1 MTQQIKN
8 KVNRLYNLHQLLQQK
23 VVSLDEIQEH
33 YSKKEV
39 IKSKRQIQRDLED
52 VLLFLQPNEYI
63 ATHFIGK
70 IKYFQINRKPIL
82 DNEMN
87 NHYLDP
93 LATKFNTP
101 KQNIS
106 VELHLELIQ
115 NAIQTGHV
123 IQIGKLKND
132 ETGDNYN
139 FSTKQ
144 ISIIPIKI
152 IEHRNSLFIG
162 GYNNKEN
169 SIVFYS
175 IRQLDKI
182 KILAEKCSPDLYQA
196 QLKQELHSRFGITKN
211 INSETYT
218 IKIEVANVLSDFI
231 QNHYWHPT
239 QHFSKKRGKTI
250 LTLEC
255 GINRELIGWLFQW
268 MYNIKIIEPPLL
280 KDYFEKALFEITAVN
295 QARKPLVYRNIF
307 GNTL

>member
-1 MTQQIKN
+1 MTQLIKN
-8 KVNRLYNLHQLLQQK
+8 KVNRLYYLHQLLQQN

-33 YSKKEV
+33 YFKKEV
-39 IKSKRQIQRDLED
+39 VKSKRQIQRDLED
-52 VLLFLQPNEYI
+52 VLLFLQPDEVI
-63 ATHFIGK
+63 AAHFIGK
-70 IKYFQINRKPIL
+70 TKYFHINRKPSL
-82 DNEMN
+82 QKEEKDT
-87 NHYLDP
+87 YTSP
-93 LATKFNTP
+93 FPTQFYTP
-101 KQNIS
+101 KYNTTD
-106 VELHLELIQ
+106 EPHLELIQ
-115 NAIQTGHV
+115 NAIKTGHI

-132 ETGDNYN
+132 ETGDNYT
-139 FSTKQ
+139 FSTKHIQ
-144 ISIIPIKI
+144 IIPVRIVQ
-152 IEHRNSLFIG
+152 HRSSFFIG
-162 GYNNKEN
+162 GFNKKEN

-182 KILAEKCSPDLYQA
+182 KILAEKCTPNLYQA

-211 INSETYT
+211 INTELYT
-218 IKIEVANVLSDFI
+218 IKIEIANVLSDFI
-231 QNHYWHPT
+231 QNHNWHPT

-268 MYNIKIIEPPLL
+268 MYNIKILEPPLL

>member
-1 MTQQIKN
+1 MTQLIKN
-8 KVNRLYNLHQLLQQK
+8 KVNRLYYLYQLLQQN

-33 YSKKEV
+33 YFKKEV
-39 IKSKRQIQRDLED
+39 VKSKRQIQRDLED
-52 VLLFLQPNEYI
+52 VILFLQHKEVI
-63 ATHFIGK
+63 AAHFIGK
-70 IKYFQINRKPIL
+70 TKYFHINRKPSL
-82 DNEMN
+82 QKEEKDT
-87 NHYLDP
+87 YTCP
-93 LATKFNTP
+93 FPTQFYTP
-101 KQNIS
+101 KYNATD
-106 VELHLELIQ
+106 EPHLELIQ

-132 ETGDNYN
+132 ETGDNFN

-182 KILAEKCSPDLYQA
+182 KILAEKCTPNLYQA

-211 INSETYT
+211 INSELYT
-218 IKIEVANVLSDFI
+218 IKIEVANVLSDFLE
-231 QNHYWHPT
+231 NHFWHPT
-239 QHFSKKRGKTI
+239 QHFSKKSGKTI
-250 LTLEC
+250 LTLQC

-268 MYNIKIIEPPLL
+268 MYNIKIMEPPLL

-295 QARKPLVYRNIF
+295 QARKPVVYRNIF
-307 GNTL
+307 SKTL